1 MRIVTRTIAVLSI
14 MTGVIFSGGIA
25 PLLYSGVYL
34 ISLLDVYC
42 LNQYK
47 PGHPATEPTCRFVN
61 SLNDK
66 LSLQQLS
73 HLKTNNY

>member
-1 MRIVTRTIAVLSI
+1 MPTITRTIAVLYVMSGI
-14 MTGVIFSGGIA
+14 LLGGGIA
-25 PLLYSGVYL
+25 PFVYSGVYT

-47 PGHPATEPTCRFVN
+47 PGLPATEPTCRFLD

-73 HLKTNNY
+73 HPRTNKR